1 MKHLLIITILVLSG
15 IAGLAQTEQEAA
27 ATDSSA
33 PERST
38 FTIGAQYA
46 TNASYYG
53 QKAIEK
59 TPYIALVASYN
70 HRSGVYVNSM
80 AYRLLND
87 SSRLASAY
95 AAGAGFAFKISKSL
109 EADIGYTY
117 TFFPKLS
124 PFLQAANPHTAS
136 ATLTLE
142 KWITAAAAFDFTFGK
157 TNDLFV
163 TPAISKQISLITIDS
178 NSMILFTPE
187 INVTA
192 GTQRFYKY
200 YQEDKKVRDSI
211 LGKALGR
218 LPIDLPLPGNPN
230 RPDDPPPTTTIKS
243 SSSFDL
249 LSYNLKLPVA
259 YYRPHC
265 LFELSCL
272 FSLLGQKVETN
283 PGKLNTFFTA
293 SFYYQF

>member
-1 MKHLLIITILVLSG
+1 MKHLLIIIILVLSC
-15 IAGLAQTEQEAA
+15 IAGLAQTEPEAVQ
-27 ATDSSA
+27 DSIPA
-33 PERST
+33 EKST

-95 AAGAGFAFKISKSL
+95 AAGAGYAFKISKGL

-117 TFFPKLS
+117 TLFPKLS
-124 PFLQAANPHTAS
+124 PFLQAANPHSAS

-142 KWITAAAAFDFTFGK
+142 KWITTATAFDFTFGK
-157 TNDLFV
+157 TNDFFV
-163 TPAISKQISLITIDS
+163 TPSVSKQIRLINIDS
-178 NSMILFTPE
+178 NSMILITPE

-192 GTQRFYKY
+192 GTQRFYEY
-200 YQEDKKVRDSI
+200 YQEDKQVRDSI

-218 LPIDLPLPGNPN
+218 LPVDLPLPGNPN
-230 RPDDPPPTTTIKS
+230 RPDNGSTTTIKS

-272 FSLLGQKVETN
+272 FSLLGQKVETSA
-283 PGKLNTFFTA
+283 GKLNTFFTA

>member
-1 MKHLLIITILVLSG
+1 MIITILVLSG

-27 ATDSSA
+27 ATDSTP
-33 PERST
+33 PEKST

-59 TPYIALVASYN
+59 TPYVALVASYN
-70 HRSGVYVNSM
+70 HRSGFYVNSM
-80 AYRLLND
+80 AYRLLKD

-95 AAGAGFAFKISKSL
+95 AAGAGFTFNISKSL

-124 PFLQAANPHTAS
+124 PFLQAANPHNAS

-157 TNDLFV
+157 TNDIFV
-163 TPAISKQISLITIDS
+163 TPAISKQIRLIDIDS

-192 GTQRFYKY
+192 GTQRFYEY
-200 YQEDKKVRDSI
+200 YQEDKKTRDSI
-211 LGKALGR
+211 LGKVFER
-218 LPIDLPLPGNPN
+218 LPVDLPIPGNPN
-230 RPDDPPPTTTIKS
+230 RPDNPPTTIMKS

-272 FSLLGQKVETN
+272 FSLLGQKVETD

>member
-1 MKHLLIITILVLSG
+1 MKHLLIITILVLLG
-15 IAGLAQTEQEAA
+15 IAGLAQTEQEVA
-27 ATDSSA
+27 ATDSTP
-33 PERST
+33 PEKST

-59 TPYIALVASYN
+59 TPYVALVASYN
-70 HRSGVYVNSM
+70 HRSGFYVNSM

-87 SSRLASAY
+87 SAKLASAY
-95 AAGAGFAFKISKSL
+95 AAGAGFTFRLSESL

-157 TNDLFV
+157 TNDIFV
-163 TPAISKQISLITIDS
+163 TPAISKQIRLIGIDS

-192 GTQRFYKY
+192 GTQRFFEY

-218 LPIDLPLPGNPN
+218 LPVNLPLPGNPN
-230 RPDDPPPTTTIKS
+230 RPNNEANTTIKS
-243 SSSFDL
+243 STSFDL
-249 LSYNLKLPVA
+249 LSYNLKLPVV

-272 FSLLGQKVETN
+272 FSLLGQRVETN